1 MGHSGREGGLGG
13 LEVLPNGKRLVRTR
27 GEGVREAAAGSL
39 GLEARAEGTASA
51 KAQRRE
57 QVWGAGRVGG
67 AGRQR
72 ASPEAVICA
81 QESCLYGHV
90 SRPARARGQKLFF
103 PGSLPPV
110 KNAFITEAETVKAGT
125 KFIVRDSTITSVG
138 RAQRNGFAL
147 FR

>member
-1 MGHSGREGGLGG
+1 MPRS
-13 LEVLPNGKRLVRTR
+13 
-27 GEGVREAAAGSL
+27 
-39 GLEARAEGTASA
+39 
-51 KAQRRE
+51 
-57 QVWGAGRVGG
+57 RV
-67 AGRQR
+67 
-72 ASPEAVICA
+72 S
-81 QESCLYGHV
+81 SHV